1 MSAANTDQMLTRRE
15 VESMICVS
23 CATIYRWV
31 QEGTFPGPVKFTA
44 RCVRWRQSEVQNWI
58 DSHTQ
63 VAA

>member
-1 MSAANTDQMLTRRE
+1 MSAANTDHMLTRRE

-58 DSHTQ
+58 DSRTQ